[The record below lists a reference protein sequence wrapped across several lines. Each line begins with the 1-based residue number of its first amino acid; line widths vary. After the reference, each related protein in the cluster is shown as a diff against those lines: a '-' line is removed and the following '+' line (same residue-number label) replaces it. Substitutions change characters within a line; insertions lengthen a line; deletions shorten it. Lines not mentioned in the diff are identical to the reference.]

1 MSRIKKIKQFFR
13 YTADKLDKGE
23 ALTPEETQYW
33 VTRLRRIADGYP
45 PEIAFELNRRP
56 GETIVKEAKREK
68 ISFVLHLIASLH
80 KPLIDPRFSPEEQI
94 QPLTLTEAII
104 KVLPEV
110 PKIMADGGA
119 YDFEQV
125 KSWWYDPDKR
135 HMQSPL
141 RSLNDP
147 DDPYSR

>member
-1 MSRIKKIKQFFR
+1 MSRIKKIRHFIR
-13 YTADKLDKGE
+13 HTADKLEKGE
-23 ALTPEETQYW
+23 ALTPKETQYW
-33 VTRLRRIADGYP
+33 VTRLRRIADGCP
-45 PEIAFELNRRP
+45 PEIALDLNRRP
-56 GETIVKEAKREK
+56 GETIAKEAKREK

-80 KPLIDPRFSPEEQI
+80 KPLLDPRRPPEEQP
-94 QPLTLTEAII
+94 QPLTLKEAIVR
-104 KVLPEV
+104 VLPEV
-110 PKIMADGGA
+110 PKIMGDGGA